1 MSNKTKSKSGSIIK
15 GMAIG
20 LALGTVATMVIAGNK
35 KISQKML
42 NATETMTDSITSMMN
57 FK

>member
-1 MSNKTKSKSGSIIK
+1 MNNKTKNKSGSIIK

-20 LALGTVATMVIAGNK
+20 LALGTVATMVVAGNK
-35 KISQKML
+35 KISKKMQ
-42 NATETMTDSITSMMN
+42 NATETMTDNINSMMN

>member
-1 MSNKTKSKSGSIIK
+1 MNNKSKNKSGSIIK

-20 LALGTVATMVIAGNK
+20 LALGTVATMVVAGNK
-35 KISQKML
+35 KISKKMQ
-42 NATETMTDSITSMMN
+42 NATETMSDNINSMMN

>member
-1 MSNKTKSKSGSIIK
+1 MNNKTKNKAGSIIK

-20 LALGTVATMVIAGNK
+20 LALGTVATMVVAGNK
-35 KISQKML
+35 KLSQKML
-42 NATETMTDSITSMMN
+42 NATESMTDNISSMMN

>member
-1 MSNKTKSKSGSIIK
+1 MNKKTKNKSGSIIK

-20 LALGTVATMVIAGNK
+20 LALGTVATMVVAGNK
-35 KISQKML
+35 KISKKMQ
-42 NATETMTDSITSMMN
+42 NATETMTDNINSMMN

>member
-1 MSNKTKSKSGSIIK
+1 MNNKTKNKSGSIIK

-20 LALGTVATMVIAGNK
+20 LALGTVATMVVAGNK
-35 KISQKML
+35 KISKKMQ
-42 NATETMTDSITSMMN
+42 NATETMTDNISSMMN

>member
-1 MSNKTKSKSGSIIK
+1 MNNKSKNKGGSIIK

-20 LALGTVATMVIAGNK
+20 LALGTVATMVVAGNK
-35 KISQKML
+35 KISKKMQ
-42 NATETMTDSITSMMN
+42 NATETMSDNINSMMN